1 MGPQILVFS
10 MNPMGYPILTPSWW
24 WIWRWLLIFWKVT
37 TWGIPKRGSLIFWG
51 GRRFLGRKSWGRG
64 WVWRWNL
71 WSWQSQKNAW
81 KALRSS
87 HCMWSHCWW
96 TLRHSAFGGAA
107 TAATKTLGSVGS
119 IRSWE
124 IPELHGT
131 LGITRGKLWEN
142 PRTKWRFRWE
152 SHLQLKGFPASHAW
166 SPEGK
171 SQKMRISPA
180 RILAWFW
187 YIQLSF
193 SQIWSMLRRG
203 EWIGDLASLFSS
215 KKYAW

>member
-10 MNPMGYPILTPSWW
+10 MNPMGLF
-24 WIWRWLLIFWKVT
+24 L
-37 TWGIPKRGSLIFWG
+37 G

-131 LGITRGKLWEN
+131 LGKTWGKYGKIPEPNEGFVGKVIYNWRVFQPAMLDHQRVSHKKWEFHQQEFWLGFGIYN
-142 PRTKWRFRWE
+142 WASARFE
-152 SHLQLKGFPASHAW
+152 VC
-166 SPEGK
+166 
-171 SQKMRISPA
+171 
-180 RILAWFW
+180 
-187 YIQLSF
+187 
-193 SQIWSMLRRG
+193 
-203 EWIGDLASLFSS
+203 
-215 KKYAW
+215 